1 MTLAGINALIK
12 VTQERAARLRA
23 AGDQAGA
30 NQAGQTLS
38 NLFAQRNSLLSK

>member
-30 NQAGQTLS
+30 NQASQTLGS
-38 NLFAQRNSLLSK
+38 LYEQRNSLQAK